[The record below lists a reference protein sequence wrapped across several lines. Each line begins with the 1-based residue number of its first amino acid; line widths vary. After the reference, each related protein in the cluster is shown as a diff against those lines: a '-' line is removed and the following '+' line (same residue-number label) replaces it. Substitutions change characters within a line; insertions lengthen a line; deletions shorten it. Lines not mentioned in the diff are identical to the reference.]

1 MKTRSRINAEIA
13 EHAEKTGKR
22 TSERMTAHATGVPER
37 QDFDLFRLCD
47 HAVIDIVAN
56 AREEQA
62 THAWERGVPGASTDF
77 RLD

>member
-1 MKTRSRINAEIA
+1 MKTRSRVNAEIA

-22 TSERMTAHATGVPER
+22 TSEWRTAHATGVPER

-47 HAVIDIVAN
+47 HAVIDVVAN

-62 THAWERGVPGASTDF
+62 TTWQRHVPGASTDF